1 MRAAPHPPLNGKP
14 PTKLGK
20 LLQVRASSIS
30 AMLLLGLLGCDPAP
44 STAVEMFG
52 DLDLRRC
59 QPGPG
64 ATGRPQTI
72 AEAVALANSL
82 PQPAT
87 AACFL
92 EALDRPLKIEASKS
106 KASMQPADGARSP
119 RLFIFSGDAL
129 VITAVVGGEGQ
140 DLIEFG
146 ETVAPG
152 RTVKGELE
160 FPLLATVEDDAAY
173 TRIRNPEHGNITVCF
188 VCHDAEQDEPGFPG
202 GRSSLAMR
210 PRTRSLVPIDS
221 LGAELASCDWAAE
234 EKRCAMLQAV
244 AAWGPLEHQGFDQ
257 GLSAF

>member
-1 MRAAPHPPLNGKP
+1 MRAAPHPRLNGEP

-20 LLQVRASSIS
+20 LLQVRASSIT
-30 AMLLLGLLGCDPAP
+30 AVLLFGLLGCDPLP
-44 STAVEMFG
+44 STASDMFAK
-52 DLDLRRC
+52 LDLRRC

-64 ATGRPQTI
+64 ATGRPQSI
-72 AEAVALANSL
+72 AEATALANSL

-92 EALDRPLKIEASKS
+92 EALDRPLQLEASKS

-129 VITAVVGGEGQ
+129 VITAVIGGEGQ

-152 RTVKGELE
+152 RTVKAELE
-160 FPLLATVEDDAAY
+160 FPLRATVADDAAY
-173 TRIRNPEHGNITVCF
+173 ARIRNPEHGNITVCF
-188 VCHDAEQDEPGFPG
+188 VCHDAEEDEPGFPG

-210 PRTRSLVPIDS
+210 PRSRSLVPVES
-221 LGAELASCDWAAE
+221 LHTELANCDWVAE

-244 AAWGPLEHQGFDQ
+244 AAWGPLEHREFDQ
-257 GLSAF
+257 GLPAF